1 MNICH
6 FCGNKNFEDTKV
18 QYTYKRDNKYIIVDE
33 VPCEQC
39 EFCGEQYFEASVL
52 KNIEEEFNAVHL
64 KGKIIKNK
72 VIIPVEMYTEIN
84 HITKQMHSDG

>member
-6 FCGNKNFEDTKV
+6 FCGNKNFKESKV
-18 QYTYKRDNKYIIVDE
+18 QYTYRRDNRYIIVDE

-52 KNIEEEFNAVHL
+52 KNIEIEFDEIYS
-64 KGKIIKNK
+64 KGKSIKNK
-72 VIIPVEMYTEIN
+72 VVVPIEAYTDIN
-84 HITKQMHSDG
+84 HITSI

>member
-6 FCGNKNFEDTKV
+6 FCGNKNFKESKV
-18 QYTYKRDNKYIIVDE
+18 QYTYRRDNRYIIVDE

-52 KNIEEEFNAVHL
+52 KNIEIEFDEIHS
-64 KGKIIKNK
+64 KGKSIKNK
-72 VIIPVEMYTEIN
+72 VVVPIEAYTDIN
-84 HITKQMHSDG
+84 HIGMGMK